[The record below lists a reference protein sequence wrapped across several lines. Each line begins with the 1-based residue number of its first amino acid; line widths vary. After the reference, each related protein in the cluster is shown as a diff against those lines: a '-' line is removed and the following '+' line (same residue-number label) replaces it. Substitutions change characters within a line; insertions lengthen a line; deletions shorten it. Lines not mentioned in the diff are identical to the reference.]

1 MKTKKL
7 LISFLASLI
16 VIFFISN
23 VYAEDKKK
31 PEKVKGKIITN
42 LEKNYVKVI
51 TKDYKVHQIYFHKK
65 TKVEAI
71 VKAKIDDLAIPKEG
85 RRFPTGT
92 VTFVIKDGKSMA
104 EKISYKSG
112 ASWGIKKKK
121 KKKK

>member
-42 LEKNYVKVI
+42 LEKG
-51 TKDYKVHQIYFHKK
+51 KDHNQFRKK
-65 TKVEAI
+65 
-71 VKAKIDDLAIPKEG
+71 LC
-85 RRFPTGT
+85 
-92 VTFVIKDGKSMA
+92 
-104 EKISYKSG
+104 
-112 ASWGIKKKK
+112 
-121 KKKK
+121 